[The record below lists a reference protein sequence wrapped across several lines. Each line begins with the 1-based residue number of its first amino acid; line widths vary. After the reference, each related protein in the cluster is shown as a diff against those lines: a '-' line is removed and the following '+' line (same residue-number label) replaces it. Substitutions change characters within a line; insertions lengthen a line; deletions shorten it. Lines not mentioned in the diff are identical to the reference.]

1 LGVGKV
7 GFAKAVAA
15 LKDEN
20 VFEIGVVKYGDE
32 KPAKYIIALH
42 VRNVD
47 AELLPFLLNFV
58 SANQESDCK
67 IAS

>member
-1 LGVGKV
+1 M

-20 VFEIGVVKYGDE
+20 VFEICVVKYGDE
-32 KPAKYIIALH
+32 KLTNYVIALH
-42 VRNVD
+42 VRNAD
-47 AELLPFLLNFV
+47 AELLPFVLNFV
-58 SANQESDCK
+58 SGNQESDCK